1 MISLCA
7 RWQVVELDEAGAL
20 SARLVGDAESS
31 HAQLDGFKSRALRTE
46 VPEQRLQYAL
56 AWRAL
61 GMCCAQ
67 CDATLLVGAA
77 IFPNEDKHP
86 SSWEKSIE
94 MVSQAG
100 GGAWTGV
107 AVTLALGPLG
117 LFELEMALVLVQTQ
131 AAAEPP
137 PLMWLLSTVGQW
149 QAEPW
154 GLARSARAEALLP
167 LQCFNGVSAA
177 PLLHGTTL
185 AEPEAM
191 VDCGTTLVPRLM
203 RPPPAWVSIL
213 PTADSQ
219 LVTGGTGGLGLLT
232 ARWLVQRC
240 GAHALVLASRSG
252 VLAHALVNG
261 SSFEWEQVRAISV
274 AVLVQRCDTTEGTHV
289 ARLVAHCAG
298 ARGIWHAAGMLA
310 DSVLPSQTPE
320 ALARVC
326 APKAFGARAMQR
338 ACASVALRTCAM
350 FSSVAALLGGAGQAN
365 YSAANASLD
374 ALASCGRERARAVT
388 SVQWGA
394 WAEVGMA
401 ARGKAAERMAAME
414 VASGFGRL
422 ALAQGLGALHAAA
435 LPCAPSNASV
445 MMVQWQRLGRVGTVP
460 ALLTDMVAPILAL
473 RTSAAAVEQRAAR
486 TISLDAVL
494 EMVRRMAGGAV
505 DADVPLMEAGIDSL
519 GASELRN
526 QLQRT
531 VGDGVVLSSTLM
543 FDYPTA
549 RQVANH
555 MKGNHSIAADIG
567 RSQVALA
574 SAGEE
579 VEVTGLSAILPWGV
593 SELREMSHCG
603 RDLLCVIPLTRWDV
617 EQAALDLVGSPPEV
631 ASRVRHGGFLRD
643 AELFEHNFFGISGV
657 EAEAMDPQQRQLI
670 GRAYSSL
677 HAAGLPKPALL
688 GAIVGVY
695 VGQWQSEF
703 GSVLLGTPAG
713 HSVYASTGFSCSVTC
728 GRVSFVLGLHGPCAS
743 YDTACSASLVALH
756 GGVRALQRLECES
769 ALSAGV
775 NMILDPGTMLGTAIG
790 GFTSVRGRSHTFD
803 ARADGYARGEAI
815 DALACQLSNGALGTQ
830 VLGIAIRQDGRSAS
844 LTAPSG
850 QAQCGLLGAALGDGS
865 LASER
870 VAMLEAHG
878 TGTALGD
885 PIEARS
891 MAASFLSQ
899 RIGSDAFVV
908 GSLKANTGHTEP
920 GAGVAG
926 SLKLLAQLYG
936 AVVATNAQLR
946 ALNTHVG
953 GALYGHAPCALPLQ
967 GGAVSKQVGGV
978 SSFGYAGTIVH
989 AALSFAANSF
999 VSFSADVGQQWKQR
1013 HRSASAPPL
1022 YSRRAF
1028 PWLHVMT
1035 SVDSARIHMYAVC
1048 WLPVSSS
1055 SARAP
1060 AGRVL
1065 LLSSVTLHSRSR
1077 GHLTS
1082 QRPSIAHAAALSCQH
1097 QLNELCT
1104 RISSSGGLTPL
1115 EARIVTAEDI
1125 ISRQISSGRATV
1137 VLNLTDSTSSL
1148 PSLYGTR
1155 LALEL
1160 VQPHAAHMQ
1169 LQSIHI
1175 LTSDVYAVDT
1185 VTKTAH
1191 GGAWGL
1197 ARVVRLENAAL
1208 RVQSIDVASCGLSA
1222 AMRLTV
1228 GETIVEKEVTWRGA
1242 QRSSTRLHTCSA
1254 SATRGEVLGN
1264 GLYAITGGLGGL
1276 GVHAA
1281 RLLVKRGASEV
1292 LLLSRRGHAICD
1304 EPGLERLVRSM
1315 HAAVVIACDAADAQ
1329 DVSALFASRSLE
1341 GVLHAAGVLRDSLLQ
1356 SMVQSDIYASAVPKA
1371 FAASHLQIAVHCKP
1385 LEAFGLFSSLASLF
1399 GNVGQANYAAA
1410 NAFLDVLALC
1420 CRSHGCFGS
1429 SLQIPAVSGAGM
1441 GARRFAA
1448 EKLDAMGAI
1457 SLDTFVDCLSVSLV
1471 PARAATE
1478 RTQAPLSPM
1487 ALENIAAP
1495 SLQKHGQCERD
1506 TVIACTN
1513 DNAEGSAFAQAIAP
1527 CAPNEKRAMAAVA
1540 VLRVVLELTGV
1551 SPKALTADTPLME
1564 AGVDSLAATELAS
1577 RLRALAGV
1585 ALSSTL
1591 VFEQPTAHAISALL
1605 VDQGGAHAE
1614 SAPSF
1619 TVPTSRAKSLG
1630 GIVCMDRVA
1639 SRWPGGLAARAKI
1652 DVALSAAG
1660 DAITLAPATRW
1671 SHDGASLGSVLQG
1684 GFLSSLERF
1693 DAASFGLAPAEAL
1706 AMDPQ
1711 QRLLLEI
1718 GYAALHR
1725 SSQRRASL
1733 MSVGCGVFVG
1743 IEHLDWQLLQAL
1755 QTSRTALQRS
1765 ETYAASGEQAHVASA
1780 RLAFAL
1786 DVHGPSTSINTACS
1800 SALVAVHSAVTSVR
1814 TTECISSLT
1823 AGVKVMLIPFGI
1835 DGRILARDGRSKSF
1849 DARADGYGR
1858 SEAVAAVQLDMGG
1871 RKIGLVGGSGV
1882 QSGGRAAS
1890 LTAPNGSAQKALI
1903 QVVLARASLSPAEV
1917 TCIQPQGNGSAL
1929 ADPIEMRAVTVSL
1942 GTDRATVL
1950 TVGCHKANAGHS
1962 EAPSGMLGLLIAQTV
1977 ASSAKV
1983 SPNAQL
1989 RALSPLVAESVAPA
2003 TPPLAL
2009 GTNGLVMTR
2018 AQMAVGITAF
2028 GVSGIVAHVIAQ
2040 AHPGS
2045 GKRSAPV
2052 EMQSDLKLARRGF
2065 PWQEPPHPFAKRRV
2079 QSPDGTVLIR
2089 SACNEGLG
2097 ALVADHVVQG
2107 SVIFPGVGY
2116 MVLVHAARQLLTST
2130 AKITRLLDVFFLQ
2143 PLATE
2148 AAGLHVECAISE
2160 ARFEVCSGEVG
2171 SDGSLVSV
2179 GTHCSGL
2186 IGQSAN
2192 ATWQRLDH
2200 ALLRS
2205 RCCARLSES
2214 ASLYQGLHAVGL
2226 QYGPGYRTL
2235 VQLWGGE
2242 SGVGLARLRAR
2253 GRYRDVHPADLDDAL
2268 CVIAL
2273 ASRNDGGG
2281 ATRLPFAVADALLE
2295 GIDGELWAS
2304 ASQQLHEGAVV
2315 RLSTSRGESQ
2325 AQLDGFKSRELRGE
2339 RLASP
2344 QAMLRVH
2351 VTRPGSLSGLVLA
2364 AQPAFEADLAPTSVE
2379 LQVQA
2384 VGLNFRDVL
2393 LVLGE
2398 YPGPF
2403 EPPGRCA
2410 HTCVPSCWTAP

>member
-1 MISLCA
+1 MAQLA
-7 RWQVVELDEAGAL
+7 PLAVA
-20 SARLVGDAESS
+20 ARLTNPREQSQ
-31 HAQLDGFKSRALRTE
+31 AQLDGFKSRTLRSNA
-46 VPEQRLQYAL
+46 PASRHLYLYAL
-56 AWRAL
+56 EWRVLDASAWLGVPFLVLNPVENVRRTSLEEYGRQLQGVGKPIAAAALTASRATAAAL
-61 GMCCAQ
+61 P
-67 CDATLLVGAA
+67 LV
-77 IFPNEDKHP
+77 
-86 SSWEKSIE
+86 
-94 MVSQAG
+94 
-100 GGAWTGV
+100 
-107 AVTLALGPLG
+107 AL
-117 LFELEMALVLVQTQ
+117 ELALVLMHAEL
-131 AAAEPP
+131 AASPAMA
-137 PLMWLLSTVGQW
+137 LWLLTKDPQGAGLEQMGV
-149 QAEPW
+149 W
-154 GLARSARAEALLP
+154 GLARSARTEETLPLVCIDASTKTSISMASARLLP
-167 LQCFNGVSAA
+167 S
-177 PLLHGTTL
+177 
-185 AEPEAM
+185 AEPEAALHYG
-191 VDCGTTLVPRLM
+191 VRVVPRLTSASHIEESHG
-203 RPPPAWVSIL
+203 PVVYGAH
-213 PTADSQ
+213 A
-219 LVTGGTGGLGLLT
+219 VTGGTSGLGLLT
-232 ARWLVQRC
+232 ARWLAPR
-240 GAHALVLASRSG
+240 ALALVMASRSG
-252 VLAHALVNG
+252 LVVRSASDEWLHLLASGATA
-261 SSFEWEQVRAISV
+261 F
-274 AVLVQRCDTTEGTHV
+274 VQRCDSAEEAHGR
-289 ARLVAHCAG
+289 RLAG
-298 ARGIWHAAGMLA
+298 SYRGLCGVWHAAGVLA
-310 DSVLPSQTPE
+310 DGMLNKQTAV
-320 ALARVC
+320 ALARVY
-326 APKAFGARAMQR
+326 ASKSHGAWALQR
-338 ACASVALRTCAM
+338 ACAMWALRACTL

-365 YSAANASLD
+365 YSAANTCLD
-374 ALASCGRERARAVT
+374 ALTTYRRSRSQTGV
-388 SVQWGA
+388 SVQWSA

-401 ARGKAAERMAAME
+401 ARGVASKRAEAME
-414 VASGFGRL
+414 AASGFSRIG
-422 ALAQGLGALHAAA
+422 LAQGLGALCVAV
-435 LPCAPSNASV
+435 LPCAPSFVGV
-445 MMVQWQRLGRVGTVP
+445 MMVEWRRALGGGLVP
-460 ALLTDMVAPILAL
+460 ALLSGMAPSSVERPPLRSGAL
-473 RTSAAAVEQRAAR
+473 VSVPQAAYA
-486 TISLDAVL
+486 ISLKSVL
-494 EMVRRMAGGAV
+494 EVAQRVAGGAI
-505 DADVPLMEAGIDSL
+505 DADAPLMDAGVDSL
-519 GASELRN
+519 GAVELRN
-526 QLQRT
+526 QLQ
-531 VGDGVVLSSTLM
+531 GAGAEAIMLPSTLV
-543 FDYPTA
+543 FDHPTA
-549 RQVANH
+549 RQVAVH
-555 MKGNHSIAADIG
+555 LQGSVPAAVSPVHGDA
-567 RSQVALA
+567 ALA
-574 SAGEE
+574 SG
-579 VEVTGLSAILPWGV
+579 SASTDVSGV
-593 SELREMSHCG
+593 SGTLPAGVSSAYALQFMSHCG
-603 RDLLCVIPLTRWDV
+603 CDLLCAIPSARWDV
-617 EQAALDLVGSPPEV
+617 QKLTTGLQSVPLEV
-631 ASRVRHGGFLRD
+631 ASRVRHGAFLCD
-643 AELFEHNFFGISGV
+643 AELFGHGFFSISA
-657 EAEAMDPQQRQLI
+657 AESAAMDPQQRQLLER
-670 GRAYSSL
+670 GYAALQDAGASRAS
-677 HAAGLPKPALL
+677 LL
-688 GAIVGVY
+688 GSVVGVGI
-695 VGQWQSEF
+695 GQWASEF
-703 GSVLLGTPAG
+703 SSVLQRTPAVG
-713 HSVYASTGFSCSVTC
+713 SVYASTGYSCAVTC
-728 GRVSFVLGLHGPCAS
+728 GRVSFVLGLQGPCAS